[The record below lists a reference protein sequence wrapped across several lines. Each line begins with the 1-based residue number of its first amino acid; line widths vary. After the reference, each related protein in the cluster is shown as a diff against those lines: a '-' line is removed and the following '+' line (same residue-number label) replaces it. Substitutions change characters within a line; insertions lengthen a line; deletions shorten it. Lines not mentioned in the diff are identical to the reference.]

1 MEFFQKVK
9 WKMMVQLSPFI
20 ICNNQ
25 GSARY
30 LIFWHETPNM
40 MAFCNIHCLRKS
52 SRIIVIQTTGVNVL
66 WDAIVPLS
74 PTPTLIGSTIC
85 QTSKFIVF
93 RNTSVVFLNINNKP
107 KRTSERVYFI
117 WERGVYNYMSFF
129 NFLVLIPYVS
139 VVLQYC
145 FRHCAFCNL
154 DWGITIYYHF
164 KFFLKSSMILDLHKE
179 CTTINNFNLI

>member
-1 MEFFQKVK
+1 
-9 WKMMVQLSPFI
+9 
-20 ICNNQ
+20 
-25 GSARY
+25 
-30 LIFWHETPNM
+30 M

-52 SRIIVIQTTGVNVL
+52 SRIIVIPTTSVNVL

-93 RNTSVVFLNINNKP
+93 WNTSVVFLNINNKRHLSVHP
-107 KRTSERVYFI
+107 KEYISYGK
-117 WERGVYNYMSFF
+117 GVSMSFF
-129 NFLVLIPYVS
+129 LFSCINTVFFSLIELF
-139 VVLQYC
+139 VLQYC

-164 KFFLKSSMILDLHKE
+164 KLKKKIIYDTRLY
-179 CTTINNFNLI
+179 NN

>member
-1 MEFFQKVK
+1 
-9 WKMMVQLSPFI
+9 
-20 ICNNQ
+20 
-25 GSARY
+25 
-30 LIFWHETPNM
+30 M

-52 SRIIVIQTTGVNVL
+52 SRIIVIPTTSVNVL

-93 RNTSVVFLNINNKP
+93 QNTSGVFPNINNKRHLSVHP
-107 KRTSERVYFI
+107 KEYISFGK
-117 WERGVYNYMSFF
+117 GVSCINTVFF
-129 NFLVLIPYVS
+129 SLIELF
-139 VVLQYC
+139 VLQYC

-154 DWGITIYYHF
+154 DWGMTIYYHF
-164 KFFLKSSMILDLHKE
+164 KLKKKSSMILDLHRE

>member
-1 MEFFQKVK
+1 
-9 WKMMVQLSPFI
+9 
-20 ICNNQ
+20 
-25 GSARY
+25 
-30 LIFWHETPNM
+30 M

-52 SRIIVIQTTGVNVL
+52 SRIIVIPTTSVTVL

-93 RNTSVVFLNINNKP
+93 RNTSVVFLNINNKRHLSVHP
-107 KRTSERVYFI
+107 KEYISFGK
-117 WERGVYNYMSFF
+117 GVSMSFF
-129 NFLVLIPYVS
+129 LFSCINTVFFSLIELF
-139 VVLQYC
+139 VLQYC

-164 KFFLKSSMILDLHKE
+164 KFKKKSSMILDLHRE
-179 CTTINNFNLI
+179 STTINNFNLI

>member
-1 MEFFQKVK
+1 
-9 WKMMVQLSPFI
+9 
-20 ICNNQ
+20 
-25 GSARY
+25 
-30 LIFWHETPNM
+30 M

-52 SRIIVIQTTGVNVL
+52 SRIIVIPTTSVNVL

-93 RNTSVVFLNINNKP
+93 RNTSVVFLNINNKRHLSVHP
-107 KRTSERVYFI
+107 KEYISFGK
-117 WERGVYNYMSFF
+117 GVSISF
-129 NFLVLIPYVS
+129 VLFSCINTVFFS
-139 VVLQYC
+139 LIELFVLQYC

-164 KFFLKSSMILDLHKE
+164 KLKKKSSMILDLHRE

>member
-1 MEFFQKVK
+1 
-9 WKMMVQLSPFI
+9 
-20 ICNNQ
+20 
-25 GSARY
+25 
-30 LIFWHETPNM
+30 M

-52 SRIIVIQTTGVNVL
+52 SRIIVIQTTSDNVL
-66 WDAIVPLS
+66 WDAILPLS

-93 RNTSVVFLNINNKP
+93 RNTSVVFLNINNKRHLSVHP
-107 KRTSERVYFI
+107 KEYISFGKWVS
-117 WERGVYNYMSFF
+117 MSFF
-129 NFLVLIPYVS
+129 KFSCINTVFFSLIELF
-139 VVLQYC
+139 VLQYC

-164 KFFLKSSMILDLHKE
+164 KFKKKSSMTMILDLHRE

>member
-1 MEFFQKVK
+1 
-9 WKMMVQLSPFI
+9 
-20 ICNNQ
+20 
-25 GSARY
+25 
-30 LIFWHETPNM
+30 M

-52 SRIIVIQTTGVNVL
+52 SRIIVIPTTSVNVL

-93 RNTSVVFLNINNKP
+93 RNTSVVFLNINNKRHLSVHP
-107 KRTSERVYFI
+107 KEYISFGK
-117 WERGVYNYMSFF
+117 GVSMSFF
-129 NFLVLIPYVS
+129 LFFSCINTVFFSLIELF
-139 VVLQYC
+139 VLQYC

-154 DWGITIYYHF
+154 DWGITFYYHF
-164 KFFLKSSMILDLHKE
+164 KFKKKSSMILDLHRE

>member
-1 MEFFQKVK
+1 
-9 WKMMVQLSPFI
+9 
-20 ICNNQ
+20 
-25 GSARY
+25 
-30 LIFWHETPNM
+30 M

-52 SRIIVIQTTGVNVL
+52 SRIIVIPTTSVNVL

-93 RNTSVVFLNINNKP
+93 RNTSVVFLNINNKRHLSVHP
-107 KRTSERVYFI
+107 KEYISFGK
-117 WERGVYNYMSFF
+117 GVSISFF
-129 NFLVLIPYVS
+129 LFSCINTVFFSLIELF
-139 VVLQYC
+139 VLQYC

-164 KFFLKSSMILDLHKE
+164 KLKKKSSMILDLHRE